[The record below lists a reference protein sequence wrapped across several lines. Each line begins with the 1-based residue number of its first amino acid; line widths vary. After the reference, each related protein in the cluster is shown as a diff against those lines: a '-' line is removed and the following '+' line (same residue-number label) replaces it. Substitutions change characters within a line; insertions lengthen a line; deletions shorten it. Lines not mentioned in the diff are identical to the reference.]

1 MFVSMG
7 RRSGHCERRRKRG
20 AAHRY
25 LPCYIHRVRGLRGA
39 AAADA
44 AALGAGLTCLPNLRD
59 LALELRGA
67 ALGLAGAYALGQGL
81 RGY

>member
-1 MFVSMG
+1 M
-7 RRSGHCERRRKRG
+7 
-20 AAHRY
+20 
-25 LPCYIHRVRGLRGA
+25 RGLRGA